1 MIEVNK
7 EIGKMLRK
15 KAPKLCVKTSHGRH
29 YYATET
35 PRVFHLIEEF
45 ETSEVSTVYPKQ
57 E

>member
-15 KAPKLCVKTSHGRH
+15 KAPTLCVKTSHGRH

-35 PRVFHLIEEF
+35 PRVFRLIEEF
-45 ETSEVSTVYPKQ
+45 ETSKVSTVYPKQ